1 MGSVGEEYSVPGEAQ
16 AVFEREILK
25 NPLIPKLPTEI
36 FDAAKS
42 VHFTGNGSP
51 SIPINWRF
59 AESVSAL
66 KAFEASMLNVL
77 RKMKYGNEYSEV
89 DINTDH
95 ASIFIMTMFAGFL
108 VENDGTKINFDPFH
122 PKVLEEHGYKNQDLH
137 RATADWQRRLATNI
151 YRTKDG
157 RYYHVHGERL
167 ASITQRS
174 MLRNKQEA

>member
-1 MGSVGEEYSVPGEAQ
+1 M
-16 AVFEREILK
+16 FERGILK
-25 NPLIPKLPTEI
+25 NPLIPKLPPEI

-42 VHFTGNGSP
+42 VHFTGNVSP

-66 KAFEASMLNVL
+66 KGFEASMLNVL
-77 RKMKYGNEYSEV
+77 RKMKYGNEYSKV

-108 VENDGTKINFDPFH
+108 VDTKGTKINFDPFRPH
-122 PKVLEEHGYKNQDLH
+122 VLEQYGYKNQDLH
-137 RATADWQRRLATNI
+137 RATASWQRRLATNI

-157 RYYHVHGERL
+157 RYYHVHGETL
-167 ASITQRS
+167 SSTH
-174 MLRNKQEA
+174 